1 MDTTTHPDHPGVKIP
16 PPLIYLLGVVL
27 GAWLDRRF
35 PLFTY
40 PERPAR
46 IAAILCG
53 FLWVVFSLS
62 AIGLFFRARTSLI
75 PIRPA
80 KTLVTAGVYRIS
92 RNPMYIGLVFLYVGL
107 TLWFGLGWPFLLL
120 PFVVALIQVSA
131 IAPEERYLRR
141 RFGQTYLDYQ
151 ASVRRWL

>member
-1 MDTTTHPDHPGVKIP
+1 
-16 PPLIYLLGVVL
+16 
-27 GAWLDRRF
+27 
-35 PLFTY
+35 
-40 PERPAR
+40 
-46 IAAILCG
+46 
-53 FLWVVFSLS
+53 
-62 AIGLFFRARTSLI
+62 
-75 PIRPA
+75 
-80 KTLVTAGVYRIS
+80 
-92 RNPMYIGLVFLYVGL
+92 MYIGLVFLYVGL